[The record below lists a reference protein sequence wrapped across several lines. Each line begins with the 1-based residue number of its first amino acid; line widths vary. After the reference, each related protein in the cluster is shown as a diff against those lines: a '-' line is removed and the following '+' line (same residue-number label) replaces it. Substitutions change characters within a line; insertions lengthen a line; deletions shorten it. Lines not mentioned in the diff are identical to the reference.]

1 MLNFPIFVP
10 LNETLATT
18 FNEMRAPTYRKYVAE
33 QCILMPNL
41 SDTNKSFWSHSSVFV
56 LEKQPEKLNFH
67 SFFTSKRTFGWY
79 FQSKTCTKFQKTCS

>member
-1 MLNFPIFVP
+1 MLNFPIFVS

-41 SDTNKSFWSHSSVFV
+41 SETNKSFWSHSSVFV

-67 SFFTSKRTFGWY
+67 SFFTSKRTLG
-79 FQSKTCTKFQKTCS
+79 